1 MQPYKAVLFD
11 LDGTMWNA
19 VDGILRTWNEVV
31 ANHPECGRD
40 LTDSVNTILQQ
51 HGFPLRDAPEIR
63 SFLGNGADA
72 LLHASLPED
81 TDEETFAL
89 CLVEYKAYYQQHMED
104 KTRPYEG
111 IWELLDSLRAA
122 GIKTAVASNK
132 FYTAVQG
139 LCEKYFSGKVNVA
152 VGECQT
158 ETLHIRRKPSPD
170 MLFMAAEQLGV
181 PLTDCVYIGDS
192 EVDVETAQNAGIDC
206 ICVSWGFR
214 DTDVL
219 LRAGAKAIVDSP
231 QELMEK
237 LL

>member
-1 MQPYKAVLFD
+1 M
-11 LDGTMWNA
+11 
-19 VDGILRTWNEVV
+19 
-31 ANHPECGRD
+31 
-40 LTDSVNTILQQ
+40 
-51 HGFPLRDAPEIR
+51 
-63 SFLGNGADA
+63 
-72 LLHASLPED
+72 
-81 TDEETFAL
+81 
-89 CLVEYKAYYQQHMED
+89 
-104 KTRPYEG
+104 
-111 IWELLDSLRAA
+111 
-122 GIKTAVASNK
+122 
-132 FYTAVQG
+132 
-139 LCEKYFSGKVNVA
+139 NVA

>member
-1 MQPYKAVLFD
+1 M
-11 LDGTMWNA
+11 GSEMC
-19 VDGILRTWNEVV
+19 I
-31 ANHPECGRD
+31 RD
-40 LTDSVNTILQQ
+40 
-51 HGFPLRDAPEIR
+51 R
-63 SFLGNGADA
+63 
-72 LLHASLPED
+72 
-81 TDEETFAL
+81 
-89 CLVEYKAYYQQHMED
+89 D

-111 IWELLDSLRAA
+111 ILELLDSLRAA

-139 LCEKYFSGKVNVA
+139 LCKKYFSGKADVS

-158 ETLHIRRKPSPD
+158 ETLYIRRKPAPD
-170 MLFMAAEQLGV
+170 MLFMAAEQLGA
-181 PLTDCVYIGDS
+181 PLADCVYIGDS

-219 LRAGAKAIVDSP
+219 LRAGAKTIVDSP
-231 QELMEK
+231 RELMEK

>member
-11 LDGTMWNA
+11 LDGTLLNTL
-19 VDGILRTWNEVV
+19 D
-31 ANHPECGRD
+31 D
-40 LTDSVNTILQQ
+40 LTDSVNTILQR
-51 HGFPLRDAPEIR
+51 HGFPPRDALEIR

-72 LLHASLPED
+72 LLRASLPED
-81 TDEETFAL
+81 TDKETFAL
-89 CLVEYKAYYQQHMED
+89 CLAEYKAYYQQHMED

-111 IWELLDSLRAA
+111 ILELLDSLRAA

-139 LCEKYFSGKVNVA
+139 LCEKYFSGRVNVS

-181 PLTDCVYIGDS
+181 PLADCVYIGDS

-219 LRAGAKAIVDSP
+219 LRAGAKTIVDNP

>member
-11 LDGTMWNA
+11 LDGTLLNTL
-19 VDGILRTWNEVV
+19 D
-31 ANHPECGRD
+31 D

-181 PLTDCVYIGDS
+181 PHHLLCLFPPEQKQQGYSNDSFAAVITTDQFRQKYGCQEYGRPACPFNQQLLT
-192 EVDVETAQNAGIDC
+192 
-206 ICVSWGFR
+206 VSADFLHGPYHQ
-214 DTDVL
+214 
-219 LRAGAKAIVDSP
+219 KA
-231 QELMEK
+231 
-237 LL
+237 